1 MTMKHLLLSALTIAA
16 LSTPALAEERQV
28 EIAVSELTCPSCSFI
43 VASSMRG
50 VPSVEIA
57 AFQDGPEYGQGV
69 YSVTYDDSE
78 TSIESIIGAVTANGY
93 PAQVLPD
100 TAS

>member
-1 MTMKHLLLSALTIAA
+1 MKQLLLSTLTIAA
-16 LSTPALAEERQV
+16 LSTAAFAEERQV
-28 EIAVSELTCPSCSFI
+28 EIAVSDLTCPSCSFI

-78 TSIESIIGAVTANGY
+78 TSIESIVGAVTANGY

-100 TAS
+100 AAS

>member
-1 MTMKHLLLSALTIAA
+1 MKHLLISTLTIAA
-16 LSTPALAEERQV
+16 LSTPAFAEERKV
-28 EIAVSELTCPSCSFI
+28 EIAVSDLTCPSCSFI

-57 AFQDGPEYGQGV
+57 EFEDGPEYGQGV
-69 YSVTYDDSE
+69 YSVTYDDTE
-78 TSIESIIGAVTANGY
+78 TTIESIIGAVTANGY
-93 PAQVLPD
+93 PAKVLPD

>member
-1 MTMKHLLLSALTIAA
+1 MKPFLLSTLTIAA
-16 LSTPALAEERQV
+16 LSAPALAEERQV
-28 EIAVSELTCPSCSFI
+28 EIAVGALTCPSCSFI
-43 VASSMRG
+43 VANSMRG

-57 AFQDGPEYGQGV
+57 EFEDGPEYGQGV
-69 YSVTYDDSE
+69 FSVTYDDSE

-93 PAQVLPD
+93 PAHVLPD

>member
-1 MTMKHLLLSALTIAA
+1 MKHILLSSALAIAA
-16 LSTPALAEERQV
+16 FTSAAFAEERTV

-50 VPSVEIA
+50 VPSVRIND
-57 AFQDGPEYGQGV
+57 FVDGPEYGQGV
-69 YSVTYDDSE
+69 YSVTFDDAE
-78 TSIESIIGAVTANGY
+78 TSVENIIEAVAANGY
-93 PAQVLPD
+93 PAQALPD

>member
-1 MTMKHLLLSALTIAA
+1 MKHILLVSALALAA
-16 LSTPALAEERQV
+16 LSSAAVAEERKV

-50 VPSVEIA
+50 VPSVEIDS
-57 AFQDGPEYGQGV
+57 FTDGPEYGQGV
-69 YSVTYDDSE
+69 YSVTFDDAE
-78 TSIESIIGAVTANGY
+78 TTVESIIEAVVANGY